1 MYVSSSRPSWSCV
14 YSHIGVCVFFAHG
27 SGYTGGA
34 GARLSHRI
42 LFEFPSMFD
51 VAIELVWHRKSWS
64 IHKYS

>member
-1 MYVSSSRPSWSCV
+1 MCVSSSRPSWSCV

-51 VAIELVWHRKSWS
+51 VAIELV
-64 IHKYS
+64 